1 MQTSRSGPREL
12 FRSRAGFVLT
22 AVGSAVGLGNMWR
35 FPYIAAEG
43 GGAAFVLLYVLLTVG
58 VGIPLMLTEF
68 SVGRLT
74 RLSPIGALRKLS
86 GGRWPTLGILFVA
99 TGVLILSYYSVITGW
114 VVRYAL
120 EGVFLGFPRDPA
132 AHFEEVTSG
141 WVPGGFHVAV
151 MTTTIVIVMLGV
163 RKGIEKVSV
172 ILMPSL
178 FAVLLLLA
186 FWAAS
191 LSGAAEG
198 YAFYLKP
205 SVSELLDPAVL
216 SRAAAQAF
224 FSLSLGIGTMLT
236 FASYLSEGEDLT
248 REASIVA
255 FSDFGVALVAG
266 LVVFPIIFALGL
278 QDEVSESTVG
288 TLFIALP
295 RAFVEMGSAG
305 RIVGVLFF
313 WTLFVGALTSAISLL
328 EVVTASMMD
337 ELGVPR
343 KHAALG
349 AGAVIVLL
357 GLLPA
362 TSISV
367 LTVADKLSEVLLA
380 LGAGLLAVFVG
391 WVATGAAEELERGA
405 SSASR
410 RLVPILRAMIRF
422 VLPPVIFLVA
432 AFAAAGAWRTWLIEL
447 GG

>member
-1 MQTSRSGPREL
+1 
-12 FRSRAGFVLT
+12 
-22 AVGSAVGLGNMWR
+22 
-35 FPYIAAEG
+35 
-43 GGAAFVLLYVLLTVG
+43 
-58 VGIPLMLTEF
+58 
-68 SVGRLT
+68 
-74 RLSPIGALRKLS
+74 
-86 GGRWPTLGILFVA
+86 
-99 TGVLILSYYSVITGW
+99 
-114 VVRYAL
+114 
-120 EGVFLGFPRDPA
+120 
-132 AHFEEVTSG
+132 
-141 WVPGGFHVAV
+141 
-151 MTTTIVIVMLGV
+151 
-163 RKGIEKVSV
+163 
-172 ILMPSL
+172 
-178 FAVLLLLA
+178 
-186 FWAAS
+186 
-191 LSGAAEG
+191 
-198 YAFYLKP
+198 
-205 SVSELLDPAVL
+205 
-216 SRAAAQAF
+216 
-224 FSLSLGIGTMLT
+224 
-236 FASYLSEGEDLT
+236 
-248 REASIVA
+248 
-255 FSDFGVALVAG
+255 